1 MRILLVTPYYSP
13 DLGPSAP
20 MLTML
25 CEDLAAAGHQVNV
38 IAAVP
43 HFPDGIVEDRYRT
56 RVWHASRENG
66 VGILRLRIPGGRRS
80 NLFHRLI
87 VFFVFQISASLAG
100 LRLKYDLLLITNP
113 ALETWLPFVILGWM
127 RRKPV
132 VFAVWDIYPDVG
144 IQLEIFRSP
153 VTVWI
158 VRQLENFC
166 LMHASAVQT
175 LSENMAGILT
185 QRVRHE
191 TPLRVIPPWLDVNAF
206 QTASRQNSFSRQHML
221 DDSFVVMYSG
231 NLGYSQGLE
240 HVLDAALRLQGHSSI
255 KFVLIGD
262 GPQRNDLIVKAQ
274 KLRLQNVYFL
284 PFQPRET
291 LPEVFA
297 TADLALVSQQARVS
311 TSSLPSKT
319 FGWMAAGVPIL
330 AFAEPRSDLGK
341 LLQNEQTGQCVEPFD
356 VDMFVR
362 SLLELE
368 RDPMRRQQMGTNGR
382 TRARQDHTRS
392 AACTS
397 FESLFNDLLKS
408 RQ

>member
-38 IAAVP
+38 IVAVP
-43 HFPDGIVEDRYRT
+43 HFPDGFVEHRYRKGL
-56 RVWHASRENG
+56 WHANRENG
-66 VGILRLRIPGGRRS
+66 VDILRVRIPGGRRS

-87 VFFVFQISASLAG
+87 VFFVFQILASLAG

-113 ALETWLPFVILGWM
+113 ALETWLPFVTLGWM

-144 IQLEIFRSP
+144 IQLGIFRSP
-153 VTVWI
+153 IVVWI

-175 LSENMAGILT
+175 LTENMAGILAE
-185 QRVRHE
+185 RVRNGIL
-191 TPLRVIPPWLDVNAF
+191 LRVIPPWLDVNAF
-206 QTASRQNSFSRQHML
+206 QTSSRHNSFSRQHML

-240 HVLDAALRLQGHSSI
+240 HVLDVARRLQDHSSI
-255 KFVLIGD
+255 KFVFIGD
-262 GPQRNDLIVKAQ
+262 GPQRNDLIAKTQ
-274 KLRLQNVYFL
+274 ELRLQNVSFL

-297 TADLALVSQQARVS
+297 TADLALVSQQAKVS
-311 TSSLPSKT
+311 SSSLPSKT

-330 AFAEPRSDLGK
+330 AFAEPRSDLGR
-341 LLQNEQTGQCVEPFD
+341 LLLGEGTGQCVEPFD
-356 VDMFVR
+356 VDKFVH

-368 RDPMRRQQMGTNGR
+368 REPVWRQQMGTNGR
-382 TRARQDHTRS
+382 TRARQDHTRV

-397 FESLFNDLLKS
+397 FESMFNDLLKP